1 MKFFKLTTSSNY
13 DTIINLFDRFIETE
27 QHHILTSYFNQYKS
41 FRKGIH
47 AYVEDKEIRGYYEN
61 GLTTHSNSQLLR
73 SKSWFFIKIKETIDG
88 KIIKGLIV
96 GDVLLTLGIY
106 SVLISQLMN
115 VVLNNNPNSF
125 IGFSIMLIFGFFFLR
140 HSYKEQNNLY
150 DDLITLL
157 NKLDN

>member
-1 MKFFKLTTSSNY
+1 MKFFKLTTNSNY

-27 QHHILTSYFNQYKS
+27 QHDILTSYFNQYNS

-88 KIIKGLIV
+88 KIIKGFIV

-125 IGFSIMLIFGFFFLR
+125 IGFSFMLIFGFFFLR

-150 DDLITLL
+150 NDLITLL